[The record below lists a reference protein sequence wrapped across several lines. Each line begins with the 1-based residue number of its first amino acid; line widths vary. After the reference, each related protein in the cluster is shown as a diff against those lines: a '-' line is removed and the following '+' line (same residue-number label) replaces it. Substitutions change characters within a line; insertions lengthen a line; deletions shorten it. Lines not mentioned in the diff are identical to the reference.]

1 MSLESGTYSKGLEG
15 IIADETT
22 ICRLDGQR
30 GKLYYR
36 GYSIEDLARNSDF
49 EEVTYLLLYEKLPTS
64 AELAEWRTRM
74 RASREIPI
82 EVQIM
87 VRTFP
92 ANAHP
97 MQLLQSV
104 MAYLS
109 VYIDHTIMHSTAC
122 NCRDTLHQVVQMAS
136 VIATYH
142 RFRQG
147 KGYVQPLPHLA
158 HGGSFLYMMRGR
170 EPEEYEARIM
180 DSCLVL
186 HAEHEFNA
194 STFTARVVAS
204 TMSTCYCSIAAAIG
218 ALFGSLHGGAN
229 ERVLEMVE
237 EIGSKEGVGPW
248 MDKAIAEKRKIM
260 GMGHREYKV
269 KDPRSY
275 VMEEFLKELSEKKN
289 DWRHYEILKE
299 IEKQFRE
306 RMEEKGKPLYPNV
319 DFFSG
324 AVYNLLGIPRILFT
338 PVFAM
343 ARVSGWLAHI
353 LEQREH
359 GNRIYRP
366 ESLYKG
372 VDERPYVPIAQRREG
387 A

>member
-15 IIADETT
+15 VIADETT
-22 ICRLDGQR
+22 ICRLDGPH

-36 GYSIEDLARNSDF
+36 GYSIEDLARGSDF
-49 EEVTYLLLYEKLPTS
+49 EEVTYLLLYEKLPTA
-64 AELAEWRTRM
+64 AELAAWRLRM

-82 EVQIM
+82 EVQIV

-92 ANAHP
+92 AKAHP
-97 MQLLQSV
+97 MQLLQSI
-104 MAYLS
+104 MSYLS
-109 VYIDHTIMHSTAC
+109 VYIDHTIEHSAQC

-136 VIATYH
+136 VVATFH
-142 RFRQG
+142 RFRTG
-147 KGYVQPLPHLA
+147 KGYVTPSQYLS
-158 HGGSFLYMMRGR
+158 HGGNFLHMMRGR
-170 EPEEYEARIM
+170 EPEDYEARIM

-194 STFTARVVAS
+194 STFAARVVAS
-204 TMSTCYCSIAAAIG
+204 TNSTCYCSISAAIG

-229 ERVLEMVE
+229 EKVLDMVQEIETKDRV
-237 EIGSKEGVGPW
+237 GSW
-248 MDKAIAEKRKIM
+248 MDKAIAEKRKVP

-275 VMEEFLKELSEKKN
+275 VMEEYLKELSEKKN
-289 DWRHYEILKE
+289 DWRFYEVLKE

-319 DFFSG
+319 DFYSG
-324 AVYNLLGIPRILFT
+324 AVYTLLGIPKLLFT
-338 PVFAM
+338 PIFAM
-343 ARVSGWLAHI
+343 ARVAGWLAHI

-359 GNRIYRP
+359 ANRIYRP

-372 VDERPYVPIAQRREG
+372 PQERTFVPLEKRG
-387 A
+387 

>member
-1 MSLESGTYSKGLEG
+1 MSVDTGTYSKGLEG

-22 ICRLDGQR
+22 ICRIDGQK
-30 GKLYYR
+30 GKLFYR
-36 GYSIEDLARNSDF
+36 GYSIEELAKHSDF
-49 EEVTYLLLYEKLPTS
+49 EEVAWLLLYEKLPTA

-74 RASREIPI
+74 RRSRDIPAQVLQMI
-82 EVQIM
+82 
-87 VRTFP
+87 RAFP
-92 ANAHP
+92 PGAHP

-104 MAYLS
+104 VAYIS
-109 VYIDHTIMHSTAC
+109 SYVEHTIHHSPTC
-122 NCRDTLHQVVQMAS
+122 NCRQTLHQVVQTTS
-136 VIATYH
+136 VVAAYE
-142 RFRQG
+142 RFSHG
-147 KGYVQPLPHLA
+147 KDYVPPRHDLS
-158 HGGSFLYMMRGR
+158 HGANFLHMLRGAA
-170 EPEEYEARIM
+170 PEDYEGRIM
-180 DSCLVL
+180 DTCLVL

-204 TMSTCYCSIAAAIG
+204 TMSTCYCSISAAMG

-229 ERVLEMVE
+229 EKVLDMVE
-237 EIGSKEGVGPW
+237 EIGAKEKVGAW
-248 MDKAIAEKRKIM
+248 MDRAIAEKRKVM

-275 VMEEFLKELSEKKN
+275 VMEEFLRELSEKKN

-299 IEKQFRE
+299 IERQFRE
-306 RMEEKGKPLYPNV
+306 RMEEKGKPLHPNV

-324 AVYNLLGIPRILFT
+324 AVYTLLGIPKILFT

-366 ESLYKG
+366 ESLYRG
-372 VDERPYVPIAQRREG
+372 PDTRPYVPVSERG
-387 A
+387 

>member
-1 MSLESGTYSKGLEG
+1 MSVESGTYSKGLEG
-15 IIADETT
+15 VIADETA
-22 ICRLDGQR
+22 ICRLDGQN

-36 GYSIEDLARNSDF
+36 GYSIEELARYSDF

-64 AELAEWRTRM
+64 SELVEWRRRM
-74 RASREIPI
+74 RASRDIPAQVWDMI
-82 EVQIM
+82 CA
-87 VRTFP
+87 FP
-92 ANAHP
+92 PGAHP

-104 MAYLS
+104 IAYIS
-109 VYIDHTIMHSTAC
+109 SYVEHTIQHSATC
-122 NCRDTLHQVVQMAS
+122 NCRQTLHQVVQTTS
-136 VIATYH
+136 VVAAYQ
-142 RFRQG
+142 RCRESLAYVKPRQD
-147 KGYVQPLPHLA
+147 LS
-158 HGGSFLYMMRGR
+158 HGANFLYMLRGT
-170 EPEEYEARIM
+170 EPADYEGRIM
-180 DSCLVL
+180 DTCLVL

-194 STFTARVVAS
+194 STFTARIVAS
-204 TMSTCYCSIAAAIG
+204 TMSTCYCSISAAMG

-237 EIGSKEGVGPW
+237 EIGNKERVGEW
-248 MDKAIAEKRKIM
+248 MDKALAEKRKVM

-275 VMEEFLKELSEKKN
+275 VMEEMLQELSEKKG
-289 DWRHYEILKE
+289 DWRYYEILKE
-299 IEKQFRE
+299 VEKQFRA

-324 AVYNLLGIPRILFT
+324 AVYTLLGIPKILLT

-372 VDERPYVPIAQRREG
+372 PAQRPYIPVAQRSS
-387 A
+387 